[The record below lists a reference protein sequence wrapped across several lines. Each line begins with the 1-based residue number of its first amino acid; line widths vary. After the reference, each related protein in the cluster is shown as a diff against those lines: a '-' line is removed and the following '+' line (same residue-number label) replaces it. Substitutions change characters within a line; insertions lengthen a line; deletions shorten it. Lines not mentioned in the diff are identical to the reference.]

1 MKYYLI
7 AGEASGDLHGA
18 NLVKQFLI
26 QDPGAEIRAWG
37 GDLIQQAGATLIKH
51 YRELAFMG
59 FVEVI
64 QNIRTIFRNLDFC
77 KKDILSYKPDA
88 LILIDYPGFNL
99 RIATWAKQQ
108 GIRVFYYISP
118 QLWAWKPGRV
128 KIIQKSVEQLY
139 TILPFENE
147 FYKKYNVLP
156 EYVGHPL
163 LESLRYFKPDDDL
176 IKSLNGKKVLAL
188 LPGSRKQ
195 EITRILPIL
204 LEAASSFPDYT
215 PVIAAAPSQP
225 ISLYQEIIERN
236 DPEKSALIFQNQTYS
251 ILSLA
256 QLAWVSSGTATL
268 ETALF
273 KVPQVVC
280 YTGNP
285 VSYWIAKR
293 LVNIKYISLV
303 NLILDTPLI
312 PELIQY
318 DFTKSKLIETTQQ
331 LNKEVIQLEYE
342 KLYEILKPDNA
353 SYRVAS
359 SIIQKL
365 KSSK

>member
-1 MKYYLI
+1 MNYYII
-7 AGEASGDLHGA
+7 AGEASGDLHGSQI
-18 NLVKQFLI
+18 VKQI
-26 QDPGAEIRAWG
+26 IDQDPAAEIKAWG
-37 GDLIQQAGATLIKH
+37 GDLMQQAGARVVKH

-59 FVEVI
+59 FVEVL
-64 QNIRTIFRNLDFC
+64 QNIRTIFRNLEAC
-77 KKDILSYKPDA
+77 KQDLTSFRPDA

-99 RIATWAKQQ
+99 RIAEWAKKS

-128 KIIQKSVEQLY
+128 KIIKSSVEQLY

-147 FYKKYNVLP
+147 FYKKYEVYP

-163 LESLRYFKPDDDL
+163 LESLKKFNPNPVV
-176 IKSLNGKKVLAL
+176 ISSLRGKKILAL

-204 LEAASSFPDYT
+204 LQACQSFPEYT

-225 ISLYQEIIERN
+225 LTLYQEIILQFSKDIPVQVFE
-236 DPEKSALIFQNQTYS
+236 NQTYS
-251 ILSLA
+251 ILSMA
-256 QLAWVSSGTATL
+256 SLAWVSSGTATL

-273 KVPQVVC
+273 KVPQIVC

-285 VSYWIAKR
+285 ISYWIAKR
-293 LVNIKYISLV
+293 MIRVKYISLV
-303 NLILDTPLI
+303 NLILDQPLI

-318 DFTKSKLIETTQQ
+318 DLTK
-331 LNKEVIQLEYE
+331 E
-342 KLYEILKPDNA
+342 KLVQTTLQLDTDVIRTAYERLHQLLLPDNA
-353 SYRVAS
+353 SVRVVAS
-359 SIIQKL
+359 ILQKL
-365 KSSK
+365 KISS

>member
-1 MKYYLI
+1 MKYYII

-18 NLVKQFLI
+18 HLVRQLLLRDSSAMIK
-26 QDPGAEIRAWG
+26 AWG
-37 GDLIQQAGATLIKH
+37 GDLMQEAGARLVKH

-59 FVEVI
+59 FVEVL
-64 QNIRTIFRNLDFC
+64 QNIRTIFRNLDTC
-77 KKDILSYKPDA
+77 KKDLMSFRPDA

-99 RIATWAKQQ
+99 RIAQWAKAN
-108 GIRVFYYISP
+108 GLRVFYYISP

-128 KIIQKSVEQLY
+128 KIIKSSVEQLY

-147 FYKKYNVLP
+147 FYKQFEVYP

-163 LESLRYFKPDDDL
+163 LESLHHFTPDASVVQKL
-176 IKSLNGKKVLAL
+176 SGKKILAL

-195 EITRILPIL
+195 EITRILPVL
-204 LEAASSFPDYT
+204 LNACKAFPEYT

-225 ISLYQEIIERN
+225 SSLYREIVKAHAPGISV
-236 DPEKSALIFQNQTYS
+236 PIFENQTYS

-256 QLAWVSSGTATL
+256 SLAWVSSGTATL

-285 VSYWIAKR
+285 VSYWIAR
-293 LVNIKYISLV
+293 QLIRVKYISLV
-303 NLILDTPLI
+303 NLILDFPLI

-318 DFTKSKLIETTQQ
+318 GFTR
-331 LNKEVIQLEYE
+331 E
-342 KLYEILKPDNA
+342 KLVQATLQLDRTAIELAYERLRGLLQPENA
-353 SYRVAS
+353 SERVAT
-359 SIIQKL
+359 SILQKL
-365 KSSK
+365 NLSK